1 MQYCKEMN
9 TNVIIIG
16 AGAAGLLC
24 AIEAGKRGRSVLVL
38 DHNKKIGEKIRISG
52 GGRCNFTNVL
62 VTPANFISQNPHFC
76 KSALARYTPADFI
89 SLMNNYQISYHER
102 KHGQLFCDG
111 SADQIIHMLS
121 EECRKVNVEI
131 RTDITINRIEQNK
144 SFRLI
149 ANSQVLTASSLV
161 VATGGLSIPKLGAT
175 NFGLTI
181 AEQFNLNIIPP
192 KPGLVPL
199 KFNSKDFLPFQEL
212 SGVSLDAEVSN
223 KDISFRE
230 NILLTHRGLSGPA
243 ILQISSYWNPGDS
256 ISINLLPGTDVLELF
271 KTYHQSKKQ
280 LATILE
286 QFLPASFIKVWFSQR
301 DGSKPMNQYTSGDLK
316 SIASSLTNWQLTPS
330 GTDGYEKA
338 EVTVGGIGTNE
349 LSSKTMEA
357 KKVPGLYFIGE
368 VVDVTGWLGGYNF
381 QWAWSSGWA
390 AGQAV

>member
-1 MQYCKEMN
+1 MN
-9 TNVIIIG
+9 ADVIIIG

-24 AIEAGKRGRSVLVL
+24 AIEAGKRGRSVLLL
-38 DHNKKIGEKIRISG
+38 DHSDTIGKKIRISG
-52 GGRCNFTNVL
+52 GGRCNFTNRIVH
-62 VTPANFISQNPHFC
+62 PSNFISQNPHFC
-76 KSALARYTPADFI
+76 KSALARYSTIDFI
-89 SLMNNYQISYHER
+89 SLMEQYDIPYHER

-111 SADQIIHMLS
+111 SAEQIIRMLL
-121 EECRKVNVEI
+121 EECRKAQVEI
-131 RTDITINRIEQNK
+131 RTGISIAQIEKQN
-144 SFRLI
+144 SFILATSHSRLV
-149 ANSQVLTASSLV
+149 APSLV
-161 VATGGLSIPKLGAT
+161 IATGGLSIPKTGAT
-175 NFGLTI
+175 NFGLTL

-212 SGVSLDAEVSN
+212 SGVSLDAEVSY

-256 ISINLLPGTDVLELF
+256 ISVNLLPGTDVLDML

-280 LATILE
+280 LATILD
-286 QFLPASFIKVWFSQR
+286 QFLPASFIKVWFSQG
-301 DGSKPMNQYTSGDLK
+301 DGSKPMNQYSTDDLPL
-316 SIASSLTNWQLTPS
+316 IASSLTNWQLAPT
-330 GTDGYEKA
+330 GTEGYEKA
-338 EVTVGGIGTNE
+338 EVTVGGIDTDE
-349 LSSKTMEA
+349 LSSKTMES

-390 AGQAV
+390 AGQVV